1 MKILKYSAISLLVI
15 GALFAAAY
23 FIKTNDKSV
32 IVYDTQKTLITS
44 IEKKTVVTGKVIPE
58 DEVEIKPQIQGIID
72 AIFVEEG
79 DLVKTGDLLAKIK
92 VVPNEQNLNSAEGR
106 LANSRIVLKNAD
118 IEYNR
123 NKDLYEKGIISKQD
137 FDNVQLRYNQSKLDV
152 SNAISDLQIIRS
164 GSKGGAASANTNIRA
179 TVPGTV
185 LEIPVEEGFQVI
197 ASNSFNAGTTIA
209 TIADLN
215 KMIFEGK
222 VDEAEVG
229 KLKVGMPLEVSL
241 GAIEDQALQAKLKFI
256 APKGNEEQGAVQ
268 FKIEADLYLNDSIF
282 VRAGYSANAS
292 LVLERKDS
300 VMAISESLLQ
310 FDRKTEEPY
319 VEIEIEDQKFERRDV
334 KIGISDGV
342 NVEIISG
349 VSKDDK
355 IKVWNK
361 TEPIKKGEDDDSS
374 VEMFIVTF
382 LSSSISTKALSPSL
396 ILPERTSSAKLSSSK
411 RMTALLK
418 GRAP

>member
-1 MKILKYSAISLLVI
+1 MKILKYIGITLLIS

-23 FIKTNDKSV
+23 FIKTNDKSA
-32 IVYDTQKTLITS
+32 IVYETKTIINTS
-44 IEKKTVVTGKVIPE
+44 IEKKTVITGKVIPE

-72 AIFVEEG
+72 ALFVEEG
-79 DLVKTGDLLAKIK
+79 DKVKTGDLLAKIK
-92 VVPNEQNLNSAEGR
+92 VVPNEQNLNAAEGR
-106 LANSRIVLKNAD
+106 VANSKIVLKNAQ
-118 IEYNR
+118 IEFKR
-123 NKDLYEKGIISKQD
+123 NKDLFDKGIISRQD
-137 FDNVQLRYNQSKLDV
+137 FDNIQLRYNQSKLDV
-152 SNAISDLQIIRS
+152 SNAVSDLQIIRL

-229 KLKVGMPLEVSL
+229 KLIVGMPLEVNL
-241 GAIEDQALQAKLKFI
+241 GAIEDQSLEAKLKFI

-268 FKIEADLYLNDSIF
+268 FKIEADLFLNDSIF

-292 LVLERKDS
+292 LILERKDN
-300 VMAISESLLQ
+300 VMAVEESLLQ
-310 FDRKTEEPY
+310 FDRKTEKPY
-319 VEIEIEDQKFERRDV
+319 VEIQIGDQKFERRDIE
-334 KIGISDGV
+334 IGLSDGV
-342 NVEIISG
+342 NVEVLSG
-349 VSKDDK
+349 LTKDDK

-361 TEPIKKGEDDDSS
+361 TEPIKKGDEEDEDRGSLLDD
-374 VEMFIVTF
+374 
-382 LSSSISTKALSPSL
+382 
-396 ILPERTSSAKLSSSK
+396 
-411 RMTALLK
+411 
-418 GRAP
+418 

>member
-1 MKILKYSAISLLVI
+1 MKILKYIGIILLIS

-23 FIKTNDKSV
+23 FIKTNDKSA
-32 IVYDTQKTLITS
+32 IVYETKTIINTS
-44 IEKKTVVTGKVIPE
+44 IEKKTVITGKVIPE

-72 AIFVEEG
+72 ALFVEEG
-79 DLVKTGDLLAKIK
+79 DKVKTGDLLAKIK

-106 LANSRIVLKNAD
+106 LANSRIVLKNTQ
-118 IEYNR
+118 IEFKR
-123 NKDLYEKGIISKQD
+123 NKDLFDKGIISRQD
-137 FDNVQLRYNQSKLDV
+137 FDNIQLRYNQSKLDV
-152 SNAISDLQIIRS
+152 SNAVSDLQIIRL

-229 KLKVGMPLEVSL
+229 KLIVGMPLEVNL
-241 GAIEDQALQAKLKFI
+241 GAIEDQSLEAKLKFI

-268 FKIEADLYLNDSIF
+268 FKIEADLFLNDSIF

-292 LVLERKDS
+292 LILERKDN
-300 VMAISESLLQ
+300 VMAVEESLLQ
-310 FDRKTEEPY
+310 FDRETEKPY
-319 VEIEIEDQKFERRDV
+319 VEIQIGDQKFERRDIE
-334 KIGISDGV
+334 IGLSDGV
-342 NVEIISG
+342 NVEVISG
-349 VSKDDK
+349 LNEDDQ

-361 TEPIKKGEDDDSS
+361 TEPIKNGDEEDRGGFLDD
-374 VEMFIVTF
+374 
-382 LSSSISTKALSPSL
+382 
-396 ILPERTSSAKLSSSK
+396 
-411 RMTALLK
+411 
-418 GRAP
+418 

>member
-1 MKILKYSAISLLVI
+1 MKILKYIGITLLIS

-23 FIKTNDKSV
+23 FIKTNDKSA
-32 IVYDTQKTLITS
+32 IIYETKTIINTS
-44 IEKKTVVTGKVIPE
+44 IEKKTVITGKVIPE

-72 AIFVEEG
+72 ALFVEEG
-79 DLVKTGDLLAKIK
+79 DKVKTGDLLAKIK
-92 VVPNEQNLNSAEGR
+92 VVPNEQNLNAAEGR
-106 LANSRIVLKNAD
+106 VANSKIVLKNSQ
-118 IEYNR
+118 IEFKR
-123 NKDLYEKGIISKQD
+123 NKDLFDKGIISKQD

-152 SNAISDLQIIRS
+152 SNAVSDLQIIRL

-229 KLKVGMPLEVSL
+229 KLVVGMPLEVNL
-241 GAIEDQALQAKLKFI
+241 GAIEDQSLEAKLKFI

-268 FKIEADLYLNDSIF
+268 FKIEADLFLNDSIF

-292 LVLERKDS
+292 LIIERKDN
-300 VMAISESLLQ
+300 VMAVEESLLQ
-310 FDRKTEEPY
+310 FDRETEKPY
-319 VEIEIEDQKFERRDV
+319 VEIQIGDQKFERRDIE
-334 KIGISDGV
+334 IGLSDGV
-342 NVEIISG
+342 NVEVISG
-349 VSKDDK
+349 LTEDDQ

-361 TEPIKKGEDDDSS
+361 TEPIKNGIS
-374 VEMFIVTF
+374 VEKE
-382 LSSSISTKALSPSL
+382 LAD
-396 ILPERTSSAKLSSSK
+396 
-411 RMTALLK
+411 
-418 GRAP
+418 

>member
-44 IEKKTVVTGKVIPE
+44 IERKTVVTGKVIPE

-72 AIFVEEG
+72 VIFVEEG
-79 DLVKTGDLLAKIK
+79 GLVKTGDLLAKIK

-106 LANSRIVLKNAD
+106 LANSRIVLKNAQ
-118 IEYNR
+118 IEFNR

-229 KLKVGMPLEVSL
+229 KLRVGMPLEVNL
-241 GAIEDQALQAKLKFI
+241 GAIEDQALEAQLKFI

-268 FKIEADLYLNDSIF
+268 FIIEADLFLNDSIF

-300 VMAISESLLQ
+300 IMAIPEALLQ
-310 FDRKTEEPY
+310 FDRETEEPY
-319 VEIEIEDQKFERRDV
+319 VEVQTEDQKFERRDV
-334 KIGISDGV
+334 EIGISDGV

-349 VSKDDK
+349 LTKEDQ

-361 TEPIKKGEDDDSS
+361 TEPIKKGE
-374 VEMFIVTF
+374 E
-382 LSSSISTKALSPSL
+382 
-396 ILPERTSSAKLSSSK
+396 ESA
-411 RMTALLK
+411 TENQ
-418 GRAP
+418 